1 MGSPVR
7 TYGGVEAKEP
17 EFIDGERARAARTA
31 MPSDRMVRALAETFG
46 TLSDPTRVRII
57 SALAGEELCVFDL
70 ARLLGL
76 SGSAISHQLRLLRG
90 QRLVKYRKEGKIAFF
105 SPDDDHIGTSWRSA
119 SSTSPWSDFFY
130 SMNEMC
136 AHPYEITRM
145 LSNAKGGWE
154 GTCASH

>member
-1 MGSPVR
+1 
-7 TYGGVEAKEP
+7 
-17 EFIDGERARAARTA
+17 

-90 QRLVKYRKEGKIAFF
+90 QRLVKYRKEGKIAFY
-105 SPDDDHIGTSWRSA
+105 SLDDDHIRNLMEECIKHVTV
-119 SSTSPWSDFFY
+119 
-130 SMNEMC
+130 E
-136 AHPYEITRM
+136 
-145 LSNAKGGWE
+145 
-154 GTCASH
+154 